1 MAKEKP
7 GTRQGTI
14 DHSRFL
20 AEMWVSVPEI
30 AIRKLVGKRLHMGLM
45 PSHKRSVQRTVEC
58 SGNRRLNTH
67 TICGIVGTAY
77 EETPVYSGK
86 SDGIFLRGFP
96 CLRTGALKK
105 WCNSDLT
112 GLFDLVGRAHDG
124 DLMRVS
130 SPKLL

>member
-14 DHSRFL
+14 DHSRSL
-20 AEMWVSVPEI
+20 AGMWVSVSEI
-30 AIRKLVGKRLHMGLM
+30 AIGKLVGKRLHMGSM
-45 PSHKRSVQRTVEC
+45 PNDKRSVQRTVEC
-58 SGNRRLNTH
+58 SGNWKLDTH

-77 EETPVYSGK
+77 EETPVYSCK
-86 SDGIFLRGFP
+86 SDGIFLRGVP
-96 CLRTGALKK
+96 CLRTGVLKE

-112 GLFDLVGRAHDG
+112 GMFDLIGRAHDG

-130 SPKLL
+130 SSKLL